1 MAGSLKSFGES
12 FFLMYLCKRNKAN
25 NNTYKTS
32 KDMKKTMILSLLCTL
47 FMGAQAADYN
57 YLVFTLND
65 GSEQAI
71 VASNLNI
78 TFTDGNLVATTAN
91 ETLATI
97 PLASLQKMQF
107 SESNATGISALPLD
121 SNDDIKAIYD
131 LQGRM
136 MPLDTQLPKG
146 TYILK
151 TSSRTIKV
159 FVK

>member
-1 MAGSLKSFGES
+1 MKRLTILTLLSVITMAT
-12 FFLMYLCKRNKAN
+12 R
-25 NNTYKTS
+25 
-32 KDMKKTMILSLLCTL
+32 
-47 FMGAQAADYN
+47 AADYN

-65 GSEQAI
+65 GSEQVI
-71 VASNLNI
+71 VATNLNI

-97 PLASLQKMQF
+97 PLATLQKMQF
-107 SESNATGISALPLD
+107 SESNTTDISGLQLD
-121 SNDDIKAIYD
+121 SQDDIKAIYD

-136 MPLDTQLPKG
+136 MPLNTQLPKG
-146 TYILK
+146 TYIVK

>member
-1 MAGSLKSFGES
+1 M
-12 FFLMYLCKRNKAN
+12 
-25 NNTYKTS
+25 
-32 KDMKKTMILSLLCTL
+32 MILTLLCAL
-47 FMGAQAADYN
+47 YLGARAADYN

-71 VASNLNI
+71 VANGLNI
-78 TFTDGNLVATTAN
+78 TFTDGNLVAATAS

-97 PLASLQKMQF
+97 PLATLQKMQF
-107 SESNATGISALPLD
+107 SESTTGISDLPTD
-121 SNDDIKAIYD
+121 GDDDIKAIYD

-136 MPLDTQLPKG
+136 MPLNTQLPKG
-146 TYILK
+146 TYIVK

>member
-1 MAGSLKSFGES
+1 M
-12 FFLMYLCKRNKAN
+12 KR
-25 NNTYKTS
+25 
-32 KDMKKTMILSLLCTL
+32 MMILTLLCAL
-47 FMGAQAADYN
+47 YLGARAADYN

-71 VASNLNI
+71 VANGLNI
-78 TFTDGNLVATTAN
+78 TFTDGNLVAATAS

-97 PLASLQKMQF
+97 PLATLQKMQF
-107 SESNATGISALPLD
+107 SESTTGISDLPTD
-121 SNDDIKAIYD
+121 GDDDIKAIYD

-146 TYILK
+146 TYIVK

-159 FVK
+159 NIR

>member
-1 MAGSLKSFGES
+1 MVLTLLSVITMAT
-12 FFLMYLCKRNKAN
+12 R
-25 NNTYKTS
+25 
-32 KDMKKTMILSLLCTL
+32 
-47 FMGAQAADYN
+47 AADYN

-71 VASNLNI
+71 VATNLSI
-78 TFTDGNLVATTAN
+78 TFTDGNLVATTAD

-97 PLASLQKMQF
+97 PLTTLQKMQF
-107 SESNATGISALPLD
+107 SESNTTAISALPLD
-121 SNDDIKAIYD
+121 GQDDIKAIYD

-136 MPLDTQLPKG
+136 MPLNTQLPKG
-146 TYILK
+146 TYIVK

>member
-1 MAGSLKSFGES
+1 
-12 FFLMYLCKRNKAN
+12 
-25 NNTYKTS
+25 
-32 KDMKKTMILSLLCTL
+32 MILTLLSVIT
-47 FMGAQAADYN
+47 MATRAADYN

-65 GSEQAI
+65 GSEQVI
-71 VASNLNI
+71 VATNLNI

-97 PLASLQKMQF
+97 PLATLQKMQF
-107 SESNATGISALPLD
+107 SESNTTDISGLQLD
-121 SNDDIKAIYD
+121 SQDDIKAIYD

-136 MPLDTQLPKG
+136 MPLNTQLPKG
-146 TYILK
+146 TYIVK

>member
-1 MAGSLKSFGES
+1 
-12 FFLMYLCKRNKAN
+12 
-25 NNTYKTS
+25 
-32 KDMKKTMILSLLCTL
+32 MKKTMILILLSVITL
-47 FMGAQAADYN
+47 VTRAADYN
-57 YLVFTLND
+57 YLVFTLTD

-71 VASNLNI
+71 VAANLNI

-107 SESNATGISALPLD
+107 SETNTAGISALPID
-121 SNDDIKAIYD
+121 GQDDIKAIYD

-146 TYILK
+146 TYIVK
-151 TSSRTIKV
+151 TSRRTIKV
-159 FVK
+159 HVK

>member
-1 MAGSLKSFGES
+1 MKRLTILTLLSIVTMAT
-12 FFLMYLCKRNKAN
+12 R
-25 NNTYKTS
+25 
-32 KDMKKTMILSLLCTL
+32 
-47 FMGAQAADYN
+47 AADYN

-71 VASNLNI
+71 VATNLNI

-97 PLASLQKMQF
+97 PLATLQKMQF
-107 SESNATGISALPLD
+107 SESNTTDISGLQLE
-121 SNDDIKAIYD
+121 SQDDIKAIYD
-131 LQGRM
+131 LQGRT
-136 MPLDTQLPKG
+136 MPLNTQLPKG
-146 TYILK
+146 TYIVK

>member
-1 MAGSLKSFGES
+1 MKRLTILTLLSVITMAT
-12 FFLMYLCKRNKAN
+12 R
-25 NNTYKTS
+25 
-32 KDMKKTMILSLLCTL
+32 
-47 FMGAQAADYN
+47 AADYN

-71 VASNLNI
+71 VATNLSI

-97 PLASLQKMQF
+97 PLATLQKMQF
-107 SESNATGISALPLD
+107 SESNTTDISGLQLE
-121 SNDDIKAIYD
+121 SQDDIKAIYD

-136 MPLDTQLPKG
+136 MPLNTQLPKG
-146 TYILK
+146 TYIVK

-159 FVK
+159 FVR

>member
-1 MAGSLKSFGES
+1 M
-12 FFLMYLCKRNKAN
+12 KRL
-25 NNTYKTS
+25 T
-32 KDMKKTMILSLLCTL
+32 ILTLLSVITL
-47 FMGAQAADYN
+47 ATRAADYN

-71 VASNLNI
+71 VATNLSI

-97 PLASLQKMQF
+97 PLATLQKMQF
-107 SESNATGISALPLD
+107 SESNTTDISGLQLD
-121 SNDDIKAIYD
+121 SQDDIKAIYD
-131 LQGRM
+131 LQGRT
-136 MPLDTQLPKG
+136 MPLNTQLPKG
-146 TYILK
+146 TYIVK

>member
-1 MAGSLKSFGES
+1 M
-12 FFLMYLCKRNKAN
+12 KRI
-25 NNTYKTS
+25 
-32 KDMKKTMILSLLCTL
+32 MVLTMLWTL
-47 FMGAQAADYN
+47 FMGARASDFN

-71 VASNLNI
+71 VATGLNI

-97 PLASLQKMQF
+97 PLITLQKMRF
-107 SESNATGISALPLD
+107 SESSTTGISTL
-121 SNDDIKAIYD
+121 STFSEDDIKAIYD

-136 MPLDTQLPKG
+136 MPLDSQLPKG
-146 TYILK
+146 TYIIK
-151 TSSRTIKV
+151 TSGRTIKV

>member
-1 MAGSLKSFGES
+1 M
-12 FFLMYLCKRNKAN
+12 KRI
-25 NNTYKTS
+25 
-32 KDMKKTMILSLLCTL
+32 MVLTMLCTL
-47 FMGAQAADYN
+47 FMVSRAADFN

-71 VASNLNI
+71 VATGLNI

-97 PLASLQKMQF
+97 PLITLQKMRF
-107 SESNATGISALPLD
+107 SESSTTGISTL
-121 SNDDIKAIYD
+121 STFSEDDIKAIYD

-136 MPLDTQLPKG
+136 MPLDSQLPKG
-146 TYILK
+146 TYIIK
-151 TSSRTIKV
+151 TSGRTIKV

>member
-1 MAGSLKSFGES
+1 M
-12 FFLMYLCKRNKAN
+12 KRL
-25 NNTYKTS
+25 T
-32 KDMKKTMILSLLCTL
+32 ILTLLSVITL
-47 FMGAQAADYN
+47 ATRAADYN

-71 VASNLNI
+71 VATNLNI

-97 PLASLQKMQF
+97 PLATLQKMQF
-107 SESNATGISALPLD
+107 SESNTTDISGLQLE
-121 SNDDIKAIYD
+121 SQDDIKAIYD
-131 LQGRM
+131 LQGRT
-136 MPLDTQLPKG
+136 MPLNTQLPKG
-146 TYILK
+146 TYIVK

>member
-1 MAGSLKSFGES
+1 M
-12 FFLMYLCKRNKAN
+12 
-25 NNTYKTS
+25 
-32 KDMKKTMILSLLCTL
+32 MILTLLSVITL
-47 FMGAQAADYN
+47 ATRAADYN

-71 VASNLNI
+71 VATNLSI
-78 TFTDGNLVATTAN
+78 TFTDGNLVATTAD

-97 PLASLQKMQF
+97 PLTTLQKMQF
-107 SESNATGISALPLD
+107 SESNTTAISALPLD
-121 SNDDIKAIYD
+121 GQDDIKAIYD

-136 MPLDTQLPKG
+136 MPLNTQLPKG
-146 TYILK
+146 TYIVK

>member
-1 MAGSLKSFGES
+1 MKRLTILTLLSVITMAT
-12 FFLMYLCKRNKAN
+12 R
-25 NNTYKTS
+25 
-32 KDMKKTMILSLLCTL
+32 
-47 FMGAQAADYN
+47 AADYN

-71 VASNLNI
+71 VATNLNI

-97 PLASLQKMQF
+97 PLATLQKMQF
-107 SESNATGISALPLD
+107 SESNTTDISGLQLD
-121 SNDDIKAIYD
+121 SQDDIKAIYD
-131 LQGRM
+131 LQGRT
-136 MPLDTQLPKG
+136 MPLNTQLPKG
-146 TYILK
+146 TYIVK

>member
-1 MAGSLKSFGES
+1 
-12 FFLMYLCKRNKAN
+12 
-25 NNTYKTS
+25 
-32 KDMKKTMILSLLCTL
+32 MKKTMILILLSVITL
-47 FMGAQAADYN
+47 VTRAADYN
-57 YLVFTLND
+57 YLVFTLTD

-71 VASNLNI
+71 VAANLNI

-107 SESNATGISALPLD
+107 SETNTAGISALPID
-121 SNDDIKAIYD
+121 GQDDIKAIYD
-131 LQGRM
+131 LQGHM

-146 TYILK
+146 TYIVE

-159 FVK
+159 NIR

>member
-1 MAGSLKSFGES
+1 
-12 FFLMYLCKRNKAN
+12 
-25 NNTYKTS
+25 
-32 KDMKKTMILSLLCTL
+32 MKKTMILMLLSVITL
-47 FMGAQAADYN
+47 VMRAADYN
-57 YLVFTLND
+57 YLVFTLTD

-71 VASNLNI
+71 VAANLNI

-107 SESNATGISALPLD
+107 SETNTAGISALPID
-121 SNDDIKAIYD
+121 GQDDIKAIYD
-131 LQGRM
+131 LQGHM

-146 TYILK
+146 TYIVK

-159 FVK
+159 NIR